1 MMNLVMFGYFV
12 STSYFSEMTD
22 INLKEMMFK
31 KKMEE
36 IEQDIPPF
44 GHIDDGVDNYER
56 DQEAKYWQEK
66 FGQGTVSDWE

>member
-1 MMNLVMFGYFV
+1 
-12 STSYFSEMTD
+12 MTD

-44 GHIDDGVDNYER
+44 GHIDDGVDNYEK
-56 DQEAKYWQEK
+56 DQEVKYWQEK